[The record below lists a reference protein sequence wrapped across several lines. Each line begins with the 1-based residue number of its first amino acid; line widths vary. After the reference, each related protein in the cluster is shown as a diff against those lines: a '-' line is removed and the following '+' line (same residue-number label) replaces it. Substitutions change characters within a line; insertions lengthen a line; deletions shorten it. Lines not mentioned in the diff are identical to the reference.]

1 MVKFALVE
9 KQCAVFLRKKNICA
23 LARILLR
30 GRKKCTKLQQYK
42 GPGIAKKKHRGNNY
56 TNRKTGF
63 IAE

>member
-42 GPGIAKKKHRGNNY
+42 GPGIAKKNTEEIITLTEKPGL
-56 TNRKTGF
+56 
-63 IAE
+63 